1 MRKAA
6 ADKIIGG
13 LNDALKAAMANGY
26 IPGKNAPY
34 EDLQTRLIAAHKEAG
49 TQGGE
54 KKAIERD

>member
-1 MRKAA
+1 MSKFGREL
-6 ADKIIGG
+6 ISG
-13 LNDALKAAMANGY
+13 LNDVLKAAMVNCY

-34 EDLQTRLIAAHKEAG
+34 EELQARLIAAHKEAG